1 MYYLR
6 WKVHLYTKYPNK
18 SCPLSSLKHLIF
30 TASIFPLQMLSYGG
44 TGKRGLTT
52 GSSNVHFFYCL
63 WFKEKCSMDGCCRM
77 SDPSFLLKFK
87 VIMNSVVCK
96 SEKDMKRRKHNFLRS
111 PTNRNQTTQTVLEQ
125 IKNSRMAWQVLKL
138 CTVYTEVGID
148 VGSAV

>member
-30 TASIFPLQMLSYGG
+30 TASIFPLQMLSYRR
-44 TGKRGLTT
+44 TGKCGLTT
-52 GSSNVHFFYCL
+52 GSSNIHFFIVCDSKRNVPWMLPYV
-63 WFKEKCSMDGCCRM
+63 WSQF
-77 SDPSFLLKFK
+77 PLKAK
-87 VIMNSVVCK
+87 VIMNSVVCT
-96 SEKDMKRRKHNFLRS
+96 SEKDMKRRKYNFQWS
-111 PTNRNQTTQTVLEQ
+111 PTNRNQTTQTTLEQ